1 MRIILTSSIAEK
13 PVSGGANVLDTH
25 DLAAYGSGRVTPQRA
40 LIARLAAARPCAFT
54 VDELAETVRSLDPA
68 IGLATLY
75 RAVSAMEG
83 CGFLERVGERDGS
96 ALYLRCHASGSGE
109 HHHHVVCE
117 GCGRV
122 EFAGCPLPELDD
134 AARSGFLVTRH
145 EVTLYGLCPDCANR
159 GS

>member
-1 MRIILTSSIAEK
+1 M
-13 PVSGGANVLDTH
+13 LDTD
-25 DLAAYGSGRVTPQRA
+25 DLAAYGTGRVTPQRT
-40 LIARLAAARPCAFT
+40 LIARLASARSGAFT
-54 VDELAETVRSLDPA
+54 VEALAEAVRSLDPA

-75 RAVSAMEG
+75 RAVAAMER
-83 CGFLERVGERDGS
+83 CGFLERVGEREGS
-96 ALYLRCHASGSGE
+96 ALYVRCRASGSGE

-122 EFAGCPLPELDD
+122 EVAGCPLPEFE
-134 AARSGFLVTRH
+134 APSRSGFLVTRH